1 LAQRA
6 NGEIPALGRTT
17 KTLEKSTLTSINEN
31 DALAQA
37 YVERGEREA
46 ERQRIG
52 REQLP
57 EPVHPEPVIGEKV
70 TSPEIASI
78 AARYMASGFTGPAF
92 DDVPA
97 RVLDDIKR
105 VFASV
110 LSQAEGGVK

>member
-1 LAQRA
+1 MD
-6 NGEIPALGRTT
+6 ALDRTT
-17 KTLEKSTLTSINEN
+17 KTPERSTLTSINEN

-37 YVERGEREA
+37 YVERSLTQQARHEA
-46 ERQRIG
+46 LVGQ

>member
-1 LAQRA
+1 MD
-6 NGEIPALGRTT
+6 ALDRTT
-17 KTLEKSTLTSINEN
+17 KTPERSTLTSINEN

-70 TSPEIASI
+70 TSPELASL
-78 AARYMASGFTGPAF
+78 ASKYI
-92 DDVPA
+92 DVPGAHFEGLSEEQAAAIA
-97 RVLDDIKR
+97 RNVRRLA
-105 VFASV
+105 ASV
-110 LSQAEGGVK
+110 LSQAEGSVK